1 MRVEAMGLAWIM
13 SAPDASLAGAVGRL
27 KTAGSGAGDII
38 AGLLADAMT
47 ADEWGRLIDELESN
61 EDLPD
66 DYLLE
71 LFYCW
76 LEEWSGKP
84 ATAVL
89 GLCQI
94 LVENWGM
101 VRGKLVLSG
110 IPDPVRQVPLLAL
123 LDAVEVLVRET
134 HKDEKESQR
143 FTRELYKPR
152 AKRGAAGGTSHKG
165 FSREE
170 LEAQARALSAITG

>member
-1 MRVEAMGLAWIM
+1 MGLAWCM
-13 SAPDASLAGAVGRL
+13 SAPDVSLVDAVGRL
-27 KTAGSGAGDII
+27 RSVGSGAGDII
-38 AGLLADAMT
+38 AGQVAAAMDV
-47 ADEWGRLIDELESN
+47 DEWGRLLDTLGPDSG
-61 EDLPD
+61 LPD

-94 LVENWGM
+94 LGANWGQ
-101 VRGKLVLSG
+101 VRGRLVLAG

-123 LDAVEVLVRET
+123 LDAVEAMVREG

-152 AKRGAAGGTSHKG
+152 AKRGAGGGTAHKG
-165 FSREE
+165 FSDGEM
-170 LEAQARALSAITG
+170 EAQARALAAMFG